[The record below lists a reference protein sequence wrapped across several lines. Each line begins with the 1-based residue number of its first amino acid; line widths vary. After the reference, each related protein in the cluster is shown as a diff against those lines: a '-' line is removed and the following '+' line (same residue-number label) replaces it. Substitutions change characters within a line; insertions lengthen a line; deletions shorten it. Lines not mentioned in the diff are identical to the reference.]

1 MNSLL
6 LISPAQ
12 GSGFKPILSGK
23 FGCQVIMLHRY
34 NFPIALLAETIAR
47 AVSWRS
53 SADWI
58 LIISGKV
65 RRKAPDNYKTPIAN
79 IRSFITKGICVNLR

>member
-23 FGCQVIMLHRY
+23 FTEHARRLCLLNYRQLAPVCSDNFSRLSGIKKDLHSERSNLSGLSLIHQFVVRTLVLY
-34 NFPIALLAETIAR
+34 LAIKL
-47 AVSWRS
+47 S
-53 SADWI
+53 
-58 LIISGKV
+58 
-65 RRKAPDNYKTPIAN
+65 
-79 IRSFITKGICVNLR
+79 

>member
-47 AVSWRS
+47 AVSWR
-53 SADWI
+53 
-58 LIISGKV
+58 
-65 RRKAPDNYKTPIAN
+65 
-79 IRSFITKGICVNLR
+79 